1 MHESDCNLIKSW
13 LENLSYLCPGLTLY
27 FGQGRNETE
36 VEWQEFK
43 QDKGLVAL
51 VDKRLGENTKLAD
64 FFVIQSERI
73 EVVLAWTQANGES
86 WEAFVNTSPT
96 PDGGTHVTGAR
107 KAITRTLKERA
118 WEDVYGDDLRDGLY
132 AAIHYKTADPLFQ
145 GQTKVKLL
153 NSEADSEV
161 YELLVAALNKF
172 WDTNVDFA
180 NLLINRAIEMAKARA
195 HYKKRKDAIRK
206 IQVSKRKKGILPGKL
221 AEAPFCEV
229 SARELYICEGQSA
242 GGSAKQA
249 RNATYQEVLPLRG
262 KVINS
267 ARQELTTLLKNEELK
282 SIAMAIGGGIADE
295 CSPDKARIG
304 KVLLLMDADADGHH
318 IEALVLTFLVMH
330 MRPIVAAGLVYV
342 VDSPLFVGIYKQK
355 RIYGHTKEEVQD
367 SLGGKGFI
375 TRLKGHG
382 EASAE
387 ELREY
392 AFAETRKLLKV
403 TLTDEDDKVILNLM
417 GDDVSQRRIVLGI

>member
-1 MHESDCNLIKSW
+1 
-13 LENLSYLCPGLTLY
+13 
-27 FGQGRNETE
+27 
-36 VEWQEFK
+36 
-43 QDKGLVAL
+43 
-51 VDKRLGENTKLAD
+51 
-64 FFVIQSERI
+64 
-73 EVVLAWTQANGES
+73 
-86 WEAFVNTSPT
+86 
-96 PDGGTHVTGAR
+96 
-107 KAITRTLKERA
+107 
-118 WEDVYGDDLRDGLY
+118 
-132 AAIHYKTADPLFQ
+132 
-145 GQTKVKLL
+145 
-153 NSEADSEV
+153 V

-304 KVLLLMDADADGHH
+304 KVMLLMDADADGHH

-367 SLGGKGFI
+367 ILGGKGFI

-403 TLTDEDDKVILNLM
+403 TLTDEDDRVILNLM